1 MLEGKWHSL
10 WSNYPH
16 PVALWCAMMIQTCL
30 FLQTLQHEYE
40 WKENSLFWPETC
52 LLRRKIPPLPPTHSV
67 WSGALI
73 KQRKRNIFTFQICCI
88 SKAPLSVGYALY
100 RAGRQRIAQGEMT
113 QVTNG
118 WLGICSAWKPIIT
131 GNMRVS
137 GQCYSQLKRDLGFQC
152 WNGLHTVSNILCV
165 ICWIIENAVCD
176 PELRQTA
183 CQTISIQWK
192 QREFMKGEGKSTV

>member
-1 MLEGKWHSL
+1 ML
-10 WSNYPH
+10 
-16 PVALWCAMMIQTCL
+16 I
-30 FLQTLQHEYE
+30 
-40 WKENSLFWPETC
+40 KEKNSTA
-52 LLRRKIPPLPPTHSV
+52 PPHSV

-73 KQRKRNIFTFQICCI
+73 KQKERNIFTFQICCI

-137 GQCYSQLKRDLGFQC
+137 ELRYSQLKCDLEFQR
-152 WNGLHTVSNILCV
+152 WRGVTYEILHHTLN
-165 ICWIIENAVCD
+165 N
-176 PELRQTA
+176 
-183 CQTISIQWK
+183 
-192 QREFMKGEGKSTV
+192 